1 MLNHYTGIDEMEKDM
16 GFKIPY
22 VQVDMGV
29 SYNTFRDPKDFNK
42 PPGIYWIQGSG
53 GHYSEW
59 DGQKFDDNTTG
70 ARKATNDYYRNW
82 RDSCHYYATGG
93 AGIWQEPY
101 KGEYPKSVTLPYSG
115 GEPKTTF
122 LGAKMYEP
130 ALESIYRGMGITG
143 EQHG

>member
-1 MLNHYTGIDEMEKDM
+1 MLNHYTGIDEMERDRS
-16 GFKIPY
+16 FKIPY

-59 DGQKFDDNTTG
+59 DGQKFNDDTEG

-82 RDSCHYYATGG
+82 HDSSHYYATGG
-93 AGIWQEPY
+93 KIGTYTGMINWPYIKELNYTFDQSGSFTEPT
-101 KGEYPKSVTLPYSG
+101 SFDYSNYWRKDRS
-115 GEPKTTF
+115 P
-122 LGAKMYEP
+122 
-130 ALESIYRGMGITG
+130 
-143 EQHG
+143 QHG